1 MSEVN
6 GSLTFQELQKIC
18 NDNVGYENDPSLV
31 RVGLYIQAM
40 RALLT
45 MPLEETEHA
54 GERASFDRAIS
65 ERMLNA
71 AMRWQAAQSRSTA
84 GPLPTFQP
92 ACNWRDE

>member
-18 NDNVGYENDPSLV
+18 NDNVGYDSDPSHSV
-31 RVGLYIQAM
+31 STYIKAM

-71 AMRWQAAQSRSTA
+71 AIRWNASQGVRTA
-84 GPLPTFQP
+84 VLPVFQP
-92 ACNWRDE
+92 ASSWRDE

>member
-18 NDNVGYENDPSLV
+18 NDNVGYESDSSLI

-71 AMRWQAAQSRSTA
+71 AIRWQASQQRIVA
-84 GPLPTFQP
+84 GPLPVFQP
-92 ACNWRDE
+92 ASCWRDE